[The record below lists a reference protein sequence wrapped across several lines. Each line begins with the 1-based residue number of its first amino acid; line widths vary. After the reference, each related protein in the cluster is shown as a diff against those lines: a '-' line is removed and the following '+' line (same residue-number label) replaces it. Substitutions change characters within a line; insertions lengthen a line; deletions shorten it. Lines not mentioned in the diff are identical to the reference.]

1 MTSEAHAANA
11 ASLEVERLEVRLDA
25 AATRLA
31 RIEQANDGAVPGT
44 VVRRLAKVAV
54 SRQHRSPPPD
64 ALATIAGVP
73 VALLAQ
79 IKPGRE
85 DAASAQ
91 GRNRASPAHRSQ

>member
-11 ASLEVERLEVRLDA
+11 ASLEVERLEDRLDA

-54 SRQHRSPPPD
+54 SRQHRGPPPD
-64 ALATIAGVP
+64 ALATIAGVS
-73 VALLAQ
+73 ALLAQ